1 MSRPLVSVVI
11 PNYNYRNS
19 IGLCIDAAMQQ
30 TYQPLEVI
38 VVDDHSSDD
47 SVEIARRRDV
57 TVLRTPRNSGVAVAR
72 NTGAAA
78 ARGEILFFVDSDV
91 ALRPDAV
98 EKAVEE
104 LLAHPEYGAVCGIYE
119 DRPLIRDSVVE
130 ECRVLQAY
138 CWRMDSLGTVSFLF
152 SSLTAIPRRVFQQV
166 GPFNPRLRQTEE
178 VEYGE
183 RMSEHYQI
191 RVTPHVL
198 GRHDDDHQLRPLLHK
213 LFRRARLRV
222 PLFARRRRFA
232 KGFETASRSMAAVAA
247 LGAVAT
253 IPLALAGPWWL
264 LVPAALVGL
273 SVAGDPSMYRYVLR
287 RRGPRFLPVFVA
299 VAFAT
304 NVAISAGIVVGAL
317 HWLVSPRFR
326 RLYDAHWSPEQES
339 GGSAD
344 AADEADTAVT
354 EPGTGRPA

>member
-19 IGLCIDAAMQQ
+19 IGLCIDAALQQ
-30 TYQPLEVI
+30 TYAPLEVI
-38 VVDDHSSDD
+38 VVDDHSTDD
-47 SVEIARRRDV
+47 SLEIARRRDV

-119 DRPLIRDSVVE
+119 DQPLIRDSVVE

-152 SSLTAIPRRVFQQV
+152 SSLTAIPRRVFQEI

-178 VEYGE
+178 VDYGE
-183 RMSEHYQI
+183 RMSEHYRI

-198 GRHDDDHQLRPLLHK
+198 GRHDDDEKLLPLLRK

-232 KGFETASRSMAAVAA
+232 KGFETAPRSMAAVAA
-247 LGAVAT
+247 LGTVLTLPLVLLGPVWLAV
-253 IPLALAGPWWL
+253 PLALAG
-264 LVPAALVGL
+264 VTI
-273 SVAGDPSMYRYVLR
+273 AGDFSMYRYVLK
-287 RRGPRFLPVFVA
+287 RRGAGFLVVFTA

-304 NVAISAGIVVGAL
+304 NVAISAGIAVGVL
-317 HWLVSPRFR
+317 HWLASGRFR
-326 RLYDAHWSPEQES
+326 RLYDSHLSPDGEHAPRPLGTRPEQRP
-339 GGSAD
+339 GM
-344 AADEADTAVT
+344 TA
-354 EPGTGRPA
+354 

>member
-1 MSRPLVSVVI
+1 MPQPLVSVII
-11 PNYNYRNS
+11 PNYNYQNS
-19 IGLCIDAAMQQ
+19 IGLCVDAAVQQ
-30 TYQPLEVI
+30 TYSPLEVI
-38 VVDDHSSDD
+38 VVDDHSTDD
-47 SVEIARRRDV
+47 SLRIARRRDV
-57 TVLRTPRNSGVAVAR
+57 TVLQTPSNSGVAVAR

-119 DRPLIRDSVVE
+119 DQPLIRDSVVE

-152 SSLTAIPRRVFQQV
+152 SSLTAIPRRVFQEI

-183 RMSEHYQI
+183 RMSARYEI
-191 RVTPHVL
+191 MVTPHVL
-198 GRHDDDHQLRPLLHK
+198 GRHDDDDKLSALLRK

-247 LGAVAT
+247 FGAVAAL
-253 IPLALAGPWWL
+253 PLALLGPWWL
-264 LVPAALVGL
+264 ALPVALAGL
-273 SVAGDPSMYRYVLR
+273 SVAGDLSMYRYVLK
-287 RRGPRFLPVFVA
+287 RRGARFLVVFTS

-304 NVAISAGIVVGAL
+304 NVAISAGIAVGAV
-317 HWLVSPRFR
+317 HWLLSGRFR
-326 RLYDAHWSPEQES
+326 RLYESEWLATGRRTPGTPEQPTERQT
-339 GGSAD
+339 GM
-344 AADEADTAVT
+344 TA
-354 EPGTGRPA
+354 

>member
-11 PNYNYRNS
+11 PNYNYRDS
-19 IGLCIDAAMQQ
+19 IGLCVDAALRQ
-30 TYQPLEVI
+30 TYEPLEVI
-38 VVDDHSSDD
+38 VVDDHSTDD
-47 SVEIARRRDV
+47 SLEIARRRDV
-57 TVLRTPRNSGVAVAR
+57 TVLQTPRNSGVAVAR

-78 ARGEILFFVDSDV
+78 ASGEVLFFVDSDV

-119 DRPLIRDSVVE
+119 DQPLIRDSVVE

-138 CWRMDSLGTVSFLF
+138 CWRMESLGTVSFLF
-152 SSLTAIPRRVFQQV
+152 SSLTAIPRSVFQRV

-198 GRHDDDHQLRPLLHK
+198 GRHDDDHRLLPLLRK

-232 KGFETASRSMAAVAA
+232 KGFETASRSLAAVAA
-247 LGAVAT
+247 LGAVVT
-253 IPLALAGPWWL
+253 LPLVLAGPAWL
-264 LVPAALVGL
+264 LVPVALAGL
-273 SVAGDPSMYRYVLR
+273 SVAGDPSMYRYVLK
-287 RRGPRFLPVFVA
+287 RRGPRFLVVFTA

-304 NVAISAGIVVGAL
+304 NVAISTGIAAGAL
-317 HWLVSPRFR
+317 QWLVSARFR
-326 RLYDAHWSPEQES
+326 RLYDTPWSPERERTP
-339 GGSAD
+339 GAD
-344 AADEADTAVT
+344 GALSEQR
-354 EPGTGRPA
+354 PGTTA

>member
-1 MSRPLVSVVI
+1 MPRPLVSVVI
-11 PNYNYRNS
+11 PNYNYGNS
-19 IGLCIDAAMQQ
+19 IGLCVDAALQQ
-30 TYQPLEVI
+30 TYTPLEVI
-38 VVDDHSSDD
+38 VVDDHSTDD
-47 SVEIARRRDV
+47 SLETARSRDV
-57 TVLRTPRNSGVAVAR
+57 TVLQTPRNSGVAVAR

-119 DRPLIRDSVVE
+119 DEPLIRDSVVE

-152 SSLTAIPRRVFQQV
+152 SSLTAIPRRVFTEI

-178 VEYGE
+178 VDYGE

-198 GRHDDDHQLRPLLHK
+198 GRHDDDDKLLPLMRK

-232 KGFETASRSMAAVAA
+232 KGFETASRSMGAVAA

-253 IPLALAGPWWL
+253 LPLALLGPWWL
-264 LVPAALVGL
+264 AVPAALAGL
-273 SVAGDPSMYRYVLR
+273 SVAGDLPMYRYVR
-287 RRGPRFLPVFVA
+287 SRRGWRFLTVFTT

-304 NVAISAGIVVGAL
+304 NVAISAGIAVGSV
-317 HWLVSPRFR
+317 HWLVSGRFR
-326 RLYDAHWSPEQES
+326 RLYESPRPAAGERTWKAPEQRP
-339 GGSAD
+339 GM
-344 AADEADTAVT
+344 TA
-354 EPGTGRPA
+354 